1 VKKIFRFTKGLKHKI
16 GLPPGTPVYMGDR
29 KKEKIKITVIDYD
42 AENVMKKEIS
52 RIEECCSFKNKPTV
66 TWINIDGIHEA
77 EIIKKLGKDFGLHP
91 LTMEDIMNPRQRPKV
106 EEFDDYIFI
115 VLKMLFYDDKQEKVT
130 EEQVCL
136 ILGENYVLSFQEKE
150 EDLFNPIRDR
160 ISSGK
165 GRIRKSGSDYLA
177 YSITDIIVDHYFLIL
192 EKLGD
197 KVEIIE
203 DSLAG
208 ATDEKTMHQIHNLKR
223 EMILLRKSVWP
234 LREMTSSVE
243 RLESP
248 LIQKETLRFF
258 RDVYDHTI
266 HVIDTIETYREMI
279 LSMHDTY
286 LSTISNRMN
295 EVMKVL
301 TIIATI
307 FIPLTF
313 IAGIYGMNFEF
324 MPELKWPFGY
334 FAVLGIMALVAL
346 VMVTYF
352 KKKKWL

>member
-1 VKKIFRFTKGLKHKI
+1 MKKIFRLTKGFKHKI

-29 KKEKIKITVIDYD
+29 KKEKIKITLIDYD
-42 AENVMKKEIS
+42 AENVIKKEIS

-115 VLKMLFYDDKQEKVT
+115 VLKMLFYDNKQDKVT
-130 EEQVCL
+130 EEQVSL

-165 GRIRKSGSDYLA
+165 GLIRKSGSDYLA

-197 KVEIIE
+197 KVENIE

-208 ATDEKTMHQIHNLKR
+208 TTDEKTMHQIHDLKR

>member
-1 VKKIFRFTKGLKHKI
+1 MKKIFRTTKRLISKI
-16 GLPPGTPVYMGDR
+16 GLPPGTPVYMGER
-29 KKEKIKITVIDYD
+29 EREKIKISVIDYD
-42 AENVMKKEIS
+42 PQNVTQKEIS
-52 RIEECCSFKNKPTV
+52 QIKECCSYQDKETV

-77 EIIKKLGKDFGLHP
+77 EVIKHIGKDFNLHP
-91 LTMEDIMNPRQRPKV
+91 LTMEDIMNPGQRPKV
-106 EEFDDYIFI
+106 EQFDHYIFI
-115 VLKMLFYDDKQEKVT
+115 VLKMLSYEEEEKKVT
-130 EEQVCL
+130 EEQVSL
-136 ILGENYVLSFQEKE
+136 ILGKNYVLSFQEKE
-150 EDLFNPIRDR
+150 GDVFNPVRER
-160 ISSGK
+160 IHHDL

-177 YSITDIIVDHYFLIL
+177 YSLTDVVVDHYFLIL

-197 KVEIIE
+197 KVEHLE
-203 DSLAG
+203 ESLTG
-208 ATDEKTMHQIHNLKR
+208 GQDDKMLQQIHSLKR
-223 EMILLRKSVWP
+223 EMILLRRSVWP
-234 LREMTSSVE
+234 LREMINSLE
-243 RLESP
+243 RLESS

-266 HVIDTIETYREMI
+266 QVIDTIETYRDMI
-279 LSMHDTY
+279 FSLHDTY

-313 IAGIYGMNFEF
+313 IAGIYGMNFEL

-334 FAVLGIMALVAL
+334 FAVLGVMALVAL
-346 VMVTYF
+346 VMVIYF